1 MENEAMQLK
10 TVSVTYGR
18 KFNLG
23 DYNSATIDCSLWAE
37 LEEGED
43 EAAAMTALWEMAKNN
58 VKAQAI
64 PLVTKQ
70 TANVEQ
76 IFMGLPVAVQKQFAN
91 GKPTGARFHESIF
104 DDDGYSDDSDPGH
117 PNHYGDK

>member
-1 MENEAMQLK
+1 MKLK

-23 DYNSATIDCSLWAE
+23 DYNSATVDCTLWAD
-37 LEEGED
+37 LDDGED
-43 EAAAMTALWEMAKNN
+43 EAQAMEALWTMAKNN

-70 TANVEQ
+70 TASVET
-76 IFMGLPVAVQKQFAN
+76 IFMGLPVQVRNELKE
-91 GKPTGARFHESIF
+91 K
-104 DDDGYSDDSDPGH
+104 
-117 PNHYGDK
+117 